1 MWFFQIL
8 LRGTL
13 SAKEQVT
20 FKAEKQQFIAKKWQ
34 EKENLK
40 KNDQVKV
47 FEDMMAASIEYD
59 EMQLEQIKSEMAGE
73 YIPWWQL
80 EQDLKEKEQ
89 QLAEM
94 VNCNQEIVD
103 CYREAKG
110 ACICQISKNKSYKVK
125 EKL

>member
-1 MWFFQIL
+1 MTLMWFFHIL

-13 SAKEQVT
+13 SAKEQAT

-73 YIPWWQL
+73 YIP
-80 EQDLKEKEQ
+80 
-89 QLAEM
+89 
-94 VNCNQEIVD
+94 
-103 CYREAKG
+103 
-110 ACICQISKNKSYKVK
+110 
-125 EKL
+125 